1 MRKRCSMRLWGYYA
15 LHTFIN
21 TIKKIFKSKVV
32 VVILCSMLI
41 GGVIGAS
48 VGVIGSIVEE
58 NAQTDVADSDGDDDM
73 TDIGDDF
80 IALHAGAIRE
90 SIPAATM
97 ILLLVVVLWGIYG
110 GSKKGSDFFLMADAN
125 LLFAAPLKAQT
136 VLMFR
141 LSFQMLALLFFTFY
155 LIFQVPSM
163 KMILGLDNFA
173 IFAIFLAWGMLL
185 FMSKLMS
192 VFTYT
197 LTSTYE
203 HLKKYVVPFVYAVG
217 ILVVAATGA
226 VYLSTG
232 KDYMRTLHL
241 TYGAD
246 WSNYIPVFGWY
257 KAMVMNAISGNV
269 LVSFGFMAL
278 NLVFLIVLVWGIWH
292 IKADFYEDALAGAQK
307 RDDMTRAALEGRNIN
322 KDKKQSAR
330 RAKKLARK
338 AQKSY
343 ELKGW
348 GASVFLQKSIMN
360 RRRFAKLGFVTNT
373 LLVYLAIGGLGAAFM
388 AYKTDLREISIIGLI
403 MAMTLFFRNF
413 GNPIEIESSHNWLF
427 LVPEDPYKKVLYAIL
442 AGSVDCVMDLLP
454 GIAVATVILRGNP
467 LMALLWVATLVSMDF
482 MFSCFGLLMQA
493 ILPSS
498 AMDVVKS
505 MLQMMVRIFI
515 ILIVVIAFAI
525 GAALQGLAL
534 GAVLCMCASL
544 AVGTLCFVVYPS
556 MLHRGIG

>member
-1 MRKRCSMRLWGYYA
+1 MRLWGYYA

-21 TIKKIFKSKVV
+21 TIKKIFKSKVMI
-32 VVILCSMLI
+32 VILCSFLI
-41 GGVIGAS
+41 GGVVGGS
-48 VGVIGSIVEE
+48 VGFISSLVEDQ
-58 NAQTDVADSDGDDDM
+58 AQTESSVSKDDKTNDPAQMEEDFMTVHAD
-73 TDIGDDF
+73 
-80 IALHAGAIRE
+80 AIRE

-125 LLFAAPLKAQT
+125 ILFAAPLKAQT

-163 KMILGLDNFA
+163 KLILGLDNFA
-173 IFAIFLAWGMLL
+173 IVAIFLAWGMLL

-197 LTSTYE
+197 LTATYE
-203 HLKKYVVPFVYAVG
+203 HLKKYVVPFVFAVG
-217 ILVVAATGA
+217 LLVVAATGA
-226 VYLSTG
+226 VYISTG
-232 KDYMRTLHL
+232 NDYMATLRL

-257 KAMVMNAISGNV
+257 KAMVMNAINGHVFASLGY
-269 LVSFGFMAL
+269 MAL
-278 NLVFLIVLVWGIWH
+278 NLVFLIALVWGIWH

-307 RDDMTRAALEGRNIN
+307 RDDMTKAALEGRNIN
-322 KDKKQSAR
+322 KDKKQSAKR
-330 RAKKLARK
+330 TQKLEHKVR
-338 AQKSY
+338 KSY

-348 GASVFLQKSIMN
+348 GASVFLHKSILN
-360 RRRFAKLGFVTNT
+360 RRRFSKFRFVTNT
-373 LLVYLAIGGLGAAFM
+373 LLLYLAIGGLGAAFM
-388 AYKTDLREISIIGLI
+388 AYKTDLREISVIGLI
-403 MAMTLFFRNF
+403 MALTLFFRNF

-442 AGSVDCVMDLLP
+442 AGSVDCVLDLLP
-454 GIAVATVILRGNP
+454 GIVVATVILRGNP
-467 LMALLWVATLVSMDF
+467 LMALLWLATLVSMDF
-482 MFSCFGLLMQA
+482 MFSCFGLLLQA

-505 MLQMMVRIFI
+505 MLQMMLRAFI
-515 ILIVVIAFAI
+515 IVVIVIAFAI
-525 GAALQGLAL
+525 GTVLQGLAL
-534 GAVLCMCASL
+534 GAVFCMFTSL
-544 AVGTLCFVVYPS
+544 AVGTICFIVYPS
-556 MLHRGIG
+556 LLHRGIG

>member
-1 MRKRCSMRLWGYYA
+1 MRLWGYYA

-21 TIKKIFKSKVV
+21 TIKKIFKSKVMI
-32 VVILCSMLI
+32 VILCSFLI
-41 GGVIGAS
+41 GGVVGGS
-48 VGVIGSIVEE
+48 VGFISSLVEDQ
-58 NAQTDVADSDGDDDM
+58 AQTESSVSKDDKTNDPAQMEEDFMMVHAD
-73 TDIGDDF
+73 
-80 IALHAGAIRE
+80 AIRE

-125 LLFAAPLKAQT
+125 ILFAAPLKAQT

-163 KMILGLDNFA
+163 KLILGLDNFA
-173 IFAIFLAWGMLL
+173 IVAIFLAWGMLL

-197 LTSTYE
+197 LTATYE
-203 HLKKYVVPFVYAVG
+203 HLKKYVVPFVFAVG
-217 ILVVAATGA
+217 LLVVAATGA
-226 VYLSTG
+226 VYISTG
-232 KDYMRTLHL
+232 NDYMATLRL

-257 KAMVMNAISGNV
+257 KAMVMNAINGHVFASLGY
-269 LVSFGFMAL
+269 MAL
-278 NLVFLIVLVWGIWH
+278 NLVFLIALVWGIWH

-307 RDDMTRAALEGRNIN
+307 RDDMTKAALEGRNIN
-322 KDKKQSAR
+322 KDKKQSAKR
-330 RAKKLARK
+330 TQKLEHKVR
-338 AQKSY
+338 KSY

-348 GASVFLQKSIMN
+348 GASVFLHKSILN
-360 RRRFAKLGFVTNT
+360 RRRFSKFGFVTNT
-373 LLVYLAIGGLGAAFM
+373 LLLYLAIGGLGAAFM
-388 AYKTDLREISIIGLI
+388 AYKTDLREISVVGLI
-403 MAMTLFFRNF
+403 MALTLFFRNF

-442 AGSVDCVMDLLP
+442 AGSVDCVLDLLP
-454 GIAVATVILRGNP
+454 GIVVATVILRGNP
-467 LMALLWVATLVSMDF
+467 LMALLWLATLVSMDF
-482 MFSCFGLLMQA
+482 MFSCFGLLLQA

-505 MLQMMVRIFI
+505 MLQMMLRAFI
-515 ILIVVIAFAI
+515 IVVIVIAFAI
-525 GAALQGLAL
+525 GTVLQGLAL
-534 GAVLCMCASL
+534 GAVFCMFTSL
-544 AVGTLCFVVYPS
+544 AVGTICFIVYPS
-556 MLHRGIG
+556 LLHRGIG

>member
-1 MRKRCSMRLWGYYA
+1 MRLWGYYA

-21 TIKKIFKSKVV
+21 TIKKIFKSKVMI
-32 VVILCSMLI
+32 VILCSFLI
-41 GGVIGAS
+41 GGVVGGS
-48 VGVIGSIVEE
+48 VGFISSLIEDQ
-58 NAQTDVADSDGDDDM
+58 AQTESSVSKDDKTNDPAQMEEDFMTVHAD
-73 TDIGDDF
+73 
-80 IALHAGAIRE
+80 AIRE

-125 LLFAAPLKAQT
+125 ILFAAPLKAQT

-163 KMILGLDNFA
+163 KLILGLDNFA
-173 IFAIFLAWGMLL
+173 IVAIFLAWGMLL

-197 LTSTYE
+197 LTATYE
-203 HLKKYVVPFVYAVG
+203 HLKKYVVPFVFAVG
-217 ILVVAATGA
+217 LLVVAATGA
-226 VYLSTG
+226 VYISTG
-232 KDYMRTLHL
+232 NDYMATLCL

-257 KAMVMNAISGNV
+257 KAMVMNAINGHVFASLGY
-269 LVSFGFMAL
+269 MAL
-278 NLVFLIVLVWGIWH
+278 NLVFLIALVWGIWH

-307 RDDMTRAALEGRNIN
+307 RDDMTKAALEGRNIN
-322 KDKKQSAR
+322 KDKKQSAKR
-330 RAKKLARK
+330 TQKLEHKVR
-338 AQKSY
+338 KSY

-348 GASVFLQKSIMN
+348 GASVFLHKSILN
-360 RRRFAKLGFVTNT
+360 RRRFSKFGFVTNT
-373 LLVYLAIGGLGAAFM
+373 LLLYLAIGGLGAAFM
-388 AYKTDLREISIIGLI
+388 AYKTDLREISVVGLI
-403 MAMTLFFRNF
+403 MALTLFFRNF

-442 AGSVDCVMDLLP
+442 AGSVDCVLDLLP
-454 GIAVATVILRGNP
+454 GIVVATVILRSNP
-467 LMALLWVATLVSMDF
+467 LMALLWLATLVSMDF
-482 MFSCFGLLMQA
+482 MFSCFGLLLQA

-505 MLQMMVRIFI
+505 MLQMMLRAFI
-515 ILIVVIAFAI
+515 IVVIVIAFAI
-525 GAALQGLAL
+525 GTVLQGLAL
-534 GAVLCMCASL
+534 GAVFCMFTSL
-544 AVGTLCFVVYPS
+544 AVGTICFIVYPS
-556 MLHRGIG
+556 LLHRGIG

>member
-1 MRKRCSMRLWGYYA
+1 MRLWGYYA

-21 TIKKIFKSKVV
+21 TIKKIFKSKVMI
-32 VVILCSMLI
+32 VILCSFLI
-41 GGVIGAS
+41 GGVAGGS
-48 VGVIGSIVEE
+48 VGFISSLVEDQARTE
-58 NAQTDVADSDGDDDM
+58 SSVSKDDKTNDPAQMEEDFMTVHAD
-73 TDIGDDF
+73 
-80 IALHAGAIRE
+80 AIRE

-125 LLFAAPLKAQT
+125 ILFAAPLKAQT

-163 KMILGLDNFA
+163 KLILGLDNFA
-173 IFAIFLAWGMLL
+173 IVAIFLAWGMLL

-197 LTSTYE
+197 LTATYE
-203 HLKKYVVPFVYAVG
+203 HLKKYVVPFVFAVG
-217 ILVVAATGA
+217 LLVVAATGA
-226 VYLSTG
+226 VYISTG
-232 KDYMRTLHL
+232 NDYMATLCL

-257 KAMVMNAISGNV
+257 KAMVMNAINGHVFASLGY
-269 LVSFGFMAL
+269 MAL
-278 NLVFLIVLVWGIWH
+278 NLVFLIALVWGIWH

-307 RDDMTRAALEGRNIN
+307 RDDMTKAALEGRNIN
-322 KDKKQSAR
+322 KDKKQSAKR
-330 RAKKLARK
+330 TQKLEHKVR
-338 AQKSY
+338 KSY

-348 GASVFLQKSIMN
+348 GASVFLHKSILN
-360 RRRFAKLGFVTNT
+360 RRRFSKFGFVTNT
-373 LLVYLAIGGLGAAFM
+373 LLLYLAIGGLGAAFM
-388 AYKTDLREISIIGLI
+388 AYKTDLREISVVGLI
-403 MAMTLFFRNF
+403 MALTLFFRNF

-442 AGSVDCVMDLLP
+442 AGSVDCVLDLLP
-454 GIAVATVILRGNP
+454 GIVVATVILRSNP
-467 LMALLWVATLVSMDF
+467 LMALLWLATLVSMDF
-482 MFSCFGLLMQA
+482 MFSCFGLLLQA

-505 MLQMMVRIFI
+505 MLQMMLRAFI
-515 ILIVVIAFAI
+515 IVVIAIAFAI
-525 GAALQGLAL
+525 GTVLQGLAL
-534 GAVLCMCASL
+534 GAVFCMFTSL
-544 AVGTLCFVVYPS
+544 AVGTICFIVYPS
-556 MLHRGIG
+556 LLHRGIG

>member
-1 MRKRCSMRLWGYYA
+1 MRLWGYYA

-21 TIKKIFKSKVV
+21 TIKKIFKSKVMI
-32 VVILCSMLI
+32 VILCSFLI
-41 GGVIGAS
+41 GGVVGGS
-48 VGVIGSIVEE
+48 VGFISSLVEDK
-58 NAQTDVADSDGDDDM
+58 AQTESSVSKDDKTNDPAQMEEDFMTVHAD
-73 TDIGDDF
+73 
-80 IALHAGAIRE
+80 AIRE

-125 LLFAAPLKAQT
+125 ILFAAPLKAQT

-163 KMILGLDNFA
+163 KLILGLDNFA
-173 IFAIFLAWGMLL
+173 IVAIFLAWGMLL

-197 LTSTYE
+197 LTATYE
-203 HLKKYVVPFVYAVG
+203 HLKKYVVPFVFAVG
-217 ILVVAATGA
+217 LLVVAATGA
-226 VYLSTG
+226 VYISTG
-232 KDYMRTLHL
+232 NDYMATLRL

-257 KAMVMNAISGNV
+257 KAMVMNAINGHVFASLGY
-269 LVSFGFMAL
+269 MAL
-278 NLVFLIVLVWGIWH
+278 NLVFLIALVWGIWH

-307 RDDMTRAALEGRNIN
+307 RDDMTKAALEGRNIN
-322 KDKKQSAR
+322 KDKKQSAKR
-330 RAKKLARK
+330 TQKLEHKVR
-338 AQKSY
+338 KSY

-348 GASVFLQKSIMN
+348 GASVFLHKSILN
-360 RRRFAKLGFVTNT
+360 RRRFSKFGFVTNT
-373 LLVYLAIGGLGAAFM
+373 LLLYLAIGGLGAAFM
-388 AYKTDLREISIIGLI
+388 AYKTDLREISVVGLI
-403 MAMTLFFRNF
+403 MALTLFFRNF

-442 AGSVDCVMDLLP
+442 AGSVDCVLDLLP
-454 GIAVATVILRGNP
+454 GIVVATVILRGNP
-467 LMALLWVATLVSMDF
+467 LMALLWLATLVSMDF
-482 MFSCFGLLMQA
+482 MFSCFGLLLQA

-505 MLQMMVRIFI
+505 MLQMMLRAFI
-515 ILIVVIAFAI
+515 IVVIAIAFAI
-525 GAALQGLAL
+525 GTVLQGLAL
-534 GAVLCMCASL
+534 GAVFCMFTSL
-544 AVGTLCFVVYPS
+544 AVGTICFIVYPS
-556 MLHRGIG
+556 LLHRGIG

>member
-1 MRKRCSMRLWGYYA
+1 MRLWGYYA

-21 TIKKIFKSKVV
+21 TIKKIFKSKVMI
-32 VVILCSMLI
+32 VILCSFLI
-41 GGVIGAS
+41 GGVVGGS
-48 VGVIGSIVEE
+48 VGFISSLVEDQ
-58 NAQTDVADSDGDDDM
+58 AQTESSVSKDDKTNDPAQMEEDFMMVHAD
-73 TDIGDDF
+73 
-80 IALHAGAIRE
+80 AIRE

-125 LLFAAPLKAQT
+125 ILFAAPLKAQT

-163 KMILGLDNFA
+163 KLILGLDNFA
-173 IFAIFLAWGMLL
+173 IVAIFLAWGMLL

-197 LTSTYE
+197 LTATYE
-203 HLKKYVVPFVYAVG
+203 HLKKYVVPFVFAVG
-217 ILVVAATGA
+217 LLVVAATGA
-226 VYLSTG
+226 VYISTG
-232 KDYMRTLHL
+232 NDYMATLRL

-257 KAMVMNAISGNV
+257 KAMVMNAINGHVFASLGY
-269 LVSFGFMAL
+269 MAL
-278 NLVFLIVLVWGIWH
+278 NLVFLIALVWGIWH

-307 RDDMTRAALEGRNIN
+307 RDDMTKAALEGRNIN
-322 KDKKQSAR
+322 KDKKQSAKR
-330 RAKKLARK
+330 TQKLEHKVR
-338 AQKSY
+338 KSY

-348 GASVFLQKSIMN
+348 GASVFLHKSILN
-360 RRRFAKLGFVTNT
+360 RRRFSKFGFVTNT
-373 LLVYLAIGGLGAAFM
+373 LLLYLAIGGLGAAFM
-388 AYKTDLREISIIGLI
+388 AYKTDLREISVVGLI
-403 MAMTLFFRNF
+403 MALTLFFRNF

-442 AGSVDCVMDLLP
+442 AGSVDCVLDLLP
-454 GIAVATVILRGNP
+454 GIVVATVILRSNP
-467 LMALLWVATLVSMDF
+467 LMALLWLATLVSMDF
-482 MFSCFGLLMQA
+482 MFSCFGLLLQA

-505 MLQMMVRIFI
+505 MLQMMLRAFI
-515 ILIVVIAFAI
+515 IVVIAIAFAI
-525 GAALQGLAL
+525 GTVLQGLAL
-534 GAVLCMCASL
+534 GAVFCMFTSL
-544 AVGTLCFVVYPS
+544 AVGTICFIVYPS
-556 MLHRGIG
+556 LLHRGIG

>member
-1 MRKRCSMRLWGYYA
+1 MRLWGYYA

-21 TIKKIFKSKVV
+21 TIKKIFKSKVMI
-32 VVILCSMLI
+32 VILCSFLI
-41 GGVIGAS
+41 GGVIGGS
-48 VGVIGSIVEE
+48 VGFISSLVEDQARTE
-58 NAQTDVADSDGDDDM
+58 SSVSKDDKTNDPAQMEEDFMTVHAD
-73 TDIGDDF
+73 
-80 IALHAGAIRE
+80 AIRE

-125 LLFAAPLKAQT
+125 ILFAAPLKAQT

-163 KMILGLDNFA
+163 KLILGLDNFA
-173 IFAIFLAWGMLL
+173 IIAIFLAWGMLL

-197 LTSTYE
+197 LTATYE
-203 HLKKYVVPFVYAVG
+203 HLKKYVVPFVFAVG
-217 ILVVAATGA
+217 LLVVAATGA
-226 VYLSTG
+226 VYISTG
-232 KDYMRTLHL
+232 RDYMATLRL

-257 KAMVMNAISGNV
+257 KAMVMNAINGHV
-269 LVSFGFMAL
+269 LASLGYMAL
-278 NLVFLIVLVWGIWH
+278 NLVFLIALVWGIWH

-307 RDDMTRAALEGRNIN
+307 RDDMTKAALEGRNIN
-322 KDKKQSAR
+322 KDKKQSAK
-330 RAKKLARK
+330 RAQTLEHKVR
-338 AQKSY
+338 KSY

-348 GASVFLQKSIMN
+348 GASVFLHKSILN
-360 RRRFAKLGFVTNT
+360 RRRFSKFGFVTNT
-373 LLVYLAIGGLGAAFM
+373 LLLYLAIGGLGAAFM
-388 AYKTDLREISIIGLI
+388 AYKTDLREISVIGLI
-403 MAMTLFFRNF
+403 MALTLFFRNF

-442 AGSVDCVMDLLP
+442 AGSVDCVLDLLP
-454 GIAVATVILRGNP
+454 GIVVATVILRGNP
-467 LMALLWVATLVSMDF
+467 LMALLWLATLVSMDF
-482 MFSCFGLLMQA
+482 MFSCFGLLLQA

-505 MLQMMVRIFI
+505 MLQMMLRAFI
-515 ILIVVIAFAI
+515 IVVIAIAFAI
-525 GAALQGLAL
+525 GTVLQGLAL
-534 GAVLCMCASL
+534 GAVFCMFTSL
-544 AVGTLCFVVYPS
+544 AVGTICFIVYPS
-556 MLHRGIG
+556 LLHRGIG

>member
-1 MRKRCSMRLWGYYA
+1 MRLWAYYA

-21 TIKKIFKSKVV
+21 TIKKIFKSKVMI
-32 VVILCSMLI
+32 VILCSFLI
-41 GGVIGAS
+41 GGVVGGS
-48 VGVIGSIVEE
+48 VGFISSLVEDQ
-58 NAQTDVADSDGDDDM
+58 AQTESSVSKDDKTNDPAQMEEDFMTVHAD
-73 TDIGDDF
+73 
-80 IALHAGAIRE
+80 AIRE

-125 LLFAAPLKAQT
+125 ILFAAPLKAQT

-163 KMILGLDNFA
+163 KLILGLDNFA
-173 IFAIFLAWGMLL
+173 IVAIFLAWGMLL

-197 LTSTYE
+197 LTATYE
-203 HLKKYVVPFVYAVG
+203 HLKKYVVPFVFAVG
-217 ILVVAATGA
+217 LLVVAATGA

-232 KDYMRTLHL
+232 NDYMATLRL

-257 KAMVMNAISGNV
+257 KAMVMNAINGHVFASLGY
-269 LVSFGFMAL
+269 MAL
-278 NLVFLIVLVWGIWH
+278 NLVFLIALVWGIWH

-307 RDDMTRAALEGRNIN
+307 RDDMTKAALEGRNIN
-322 KDKKQSAR
+322 KDKKQSAKR
-330 RAKKLARK
+330 TQKLEHKVR
-338 AQKSY
+338 KSY

-348 GASVFLQKSIMN
+348 GASVFLHKSILN
-360 RRRFAKLGFVTNT
+360 RRRFSKFGFVTNT
-373 LLVYLAIGGLGAAFM
+373 LLLYLAIGGLGAAFM
-388 AYKTDLREISIIGLI
+388 AYKTDLREISVIGLI
-403 MAMTLFFRNF
+403 MALTLFFRNF

-442 AGSVDCVMDLLP
+442 AGSVDCVLDLLP
-454 GIAVATVILRGNP
+454 GIVVATVILRGNP
-467 LMALLWVATLVSMDF
+467 LMALLWLATLVSMDF
-482 MFSCFGLLMQA
+482 MFSCFGLLLQA

-505 MLQMMVRIFI
+505 MLQMMLRAFI
-515 ILIVVIAFAI
+515 IVVIVIAFAI
-525 GAALQGLAL
+525 GTVLQGLAL
-534 GAVLCMCASL
+534 GAVFCMFTSL
-544 AVGTLCFVVYPS
+544 AVGTICFIVYPS
-556 MLHRGIG
+556 LLHRGIG

>member
-1 MRKRCSMRLWGYYA
+1 MRLWGYYA

-21 TIKKIFKSKVV
+21 TIKKIFKSKVMI
-32 VVILCSMLI
+32 VILCSFLI
-41 GGVIGAS
+41 GGVVGGS
-48 VGVIGSIVEE
+48 VGFISSLVEDQ
-58 NAQTDVADSDGDDDM
+58 AQTESSVSKDDKTNDPAQMEEDFMTVHAD
-73 TDIGDDF
+73 
-80 IALHAGAIRE
+80 AIRE

-125 LLFAAPLKAQT
+125 ILFAAPLKAQT

-163 KMILGLDNFA
+163 KLILGLDNFA
-173 IFAIFLAWGMLL
+173 IVAIFLAWGMLL

-197 LTSTYE
+197 LTATYE
-203 HLKKYVVPFVYAVG
+203 HLKKYVVPFVFAVG
-217 ILVVAATGA
+217 LLVVAATGA
-226 VYLSTG
+226 VYISTG
-232 KDYMRTLHL
+232 NDYMATLRL

-257 KAMVMNAISGNV
+257 KAMVMNAINGHVFASLGY
-269 LVSFGFMAL
+269 MAL
-278 NLVFLIVLVWGIWH
+278 NLVFLIALVWGIWH

-307 RDDMTRAALEGRNIN
+307 RDDMTKAALEGRNIN
-322 KDKKQSAR
+322 KDKKQSAKR
-330 RAKKLARK
+330 TQKLEHKVR
-338 AQKSY
+338 KSY

-348 GASVFLQKSIMN
+348 GASVFLHKSILN
-360 RRRFAKLGFVTNT
+360 RRRFSKFGFVTNT
-373 LLVYLAIGGLGAAFM
+373 LLLYLAIGGLGAAFM
-388 AYKTDLREISIIGLI
+388 AYKTDLREISVVGLI
-403 MAMTLFFRNF
+403 MALTLFFRNF

-442 AGSVDCVMDLLP
+442 AGSVDCVLDLLP
-454 GIAVATVILRGNP
+454 GIVVATVILRGNP
-467 LMALLWVATLVSMDF
+467 LIALLWLATLVSMDF
-482 MFSCFGLLMQA
+482 MFSCFGLLLQA

-505 MLQMMVRIFI
+505 MLQMMLRAFI
-515 ILIVVIAFAI
+515 IVVIAIAFAI
-525 GAALQGLAL
+525 GTVLQGLAL
-534 GAVLCMCASL
+534 GAVFCMFTSL
-544 AVGTLCFVVYPS
+544 AVGTICFIVYPS
-556 MLHRGIG
+556 LLHRGIG

>member
-1 MRKRCSMRLWGYYA
+1 MRLWGYYA

-21 TIKKIFKSKVV
+21 TIKKIFKSKVMI
-32 VVILCSMLI
+32 VILCSFLI
-41 GGVIGAS
+41 GGVIGGS
-48 VGVIGSIVEE
+48 VGFISSLVEDQ
-58 NAQTDVADSDGDDDM
+58 AQTESSASKDDKTNDPTQMEEDFMMVHAD
-73 TDIGDDF
+73 
-80 IALHAGAIRE
+80 AIRE

-125 LLFAAPLKAQT
+125 ILFAAPLKAQT

-163 KMILGLDNFA
+163 KLILGLDNFA
-173 IFAIFLAWGMLL
+173 IIAIFLAWGMLL

-197 LTSTYE
+197 LTATYE
-203 HLKKYVVPFVYAVG
+203 HLKKYVVPFVFAVG
-217 ILVVAATGA
+217 LLVVAATGA
-226 VYLSTG
+226 VYISTG
-232 KDYMRTLHL
+232 SDYMATLRL

-257 KAMVMNAISGNV
+257 KAMVMNAINGHVFASLGY
-269 LVSFGFMAL
+269 MAL
-278 NLVFLIVLVWGIWH
+278 NLVFLIALVWGIWH

-307 RDDMTRAALEGRNIN
+307 RDDMTKAALEGRNIN
-322 KDKKQSAR
+322 KDKKQSAK
-330 RAKKLARK
+330 RAQKLEHK
-338 AQKSY
+338 VQKSY

-348 GASVFLQKSIMN
+348 GASVFLHKSILN
-360 RRRFAKLGFVTNT
+360 RRRFSKFGFVTNT
-373 LLVYLAIGGLGAAFM
+373 LLLYLAIGGLGAAFM
-388 AYKTDLREISIIGLI
+388 AYKTDLREISVIGLI
-403 MAMTLFFRNF
+403 MALTLFFRNF

-442 AGSVDCVMDLLP
+442 AGSVDCVLDLLP
-454 GIAVATVILRGNP
+454 GIVVATVILRGNP
-467 LMALLWVATLVSMDF
+467 LMALLWLATLVSMDF
-482 MFSCFGLLMQA
+482 MFSCFGLLLQA

-505 MLQMMVRIFI
+505 MLQMMLRAFI
-515 ILIVVIAFAI
+515 IVVIAIAFAI
-525 GAALQGLAL
+525 GTVLQGLAL
-534 GAVLCMCASL
+534 GAVFCMFTSL
-544 AVGTLCFVVYPS
+544 AVGTICFIVYPS
-556 MLHRGIG
+556 LLHRGIG

>member
-1 MRKRCSMRLWGYYA
+1 MRLWGYYA

-21 TIKKIFKSKVV
+21 TIKKIFKSKVMI
-32 VVILCSMLI
+32 VILCSFLI
-41 GGVIGAS
+41 GGVVGGS
-48 VGVIGSIVEE
+48 VGFISSLVEDQ
-58 NAQTDVADSDGDDDM
+58 AQTESSVSKDDKTNDPAQMEEDFMTVHAD
-73 TDIGDDF
+73 
-80 IALHAGAIRE
+80 AIRE

-125 LLFAAPLKAQT
+125 ILFAAPLKAQT

-163 KMILGLDNFA
+163 KLILGLDNFA
-173 IFAIFLAWGMLL
+173 IVAIFLAWGMLL

-197 LTSTYE
+197 LTATYE
-203 HLKKYVVPFVYAVG
+203 HLKKYVVPFVFAVG
-217 ILVVAATGA
+217 LLVVAATGA
-226 VYLSTG
+226 VYISTG
-232 KDYMRTLHL
+232 NDYMATLRL

-257 KAMVMNAISGNV
+257 KAMVMNAINGHVFASLGY
-269 LVSFGFMAL
+269 MAL
-278 NLVFLIVLVWGIWH
+278 NLVFLIALVWGIWH

-307 RDDMTRAALEGRNIN
+307 RDDMTKAALEGRNIN
-322 KDKKQSAR
+322 KDKKQSAKR
-330 RAKKLARK
+330 TQKLEHKVR
-338 AQKSY
+338 KSY

-348 GASVFLQKSIMN
+348 GASVFLHKSILN
-360 RRRFAKLGFVTNT
+360 RRRFSKFGFVTNT
-373 LLVYLAIGGLGAAFM
+373 LLLYLAIGGLGAAFM
-388 AYKTDLREISIIGLI
+388 AYKTDLREISVVGLI
-403 MAMTLFFRNF
+403 MALTLFFRNF

-442 AGSVDCVMDLLP
+442 AGSVDCVLDLLP
-454 GIAVATVILRGNP
+454 GIVVATVILRGNP
-467 LMALLWVATLVSMDF
+467 LMALLWLATLVSMDF
-482 MFSCFGLLMQA
+482 MFSCFGLLLQA

-505 MLQMMVRIFI
+505 MLQMMLRAFI
-515 ILIVVIAFAI
+515 IVVIVIAFAI
-525 GAALQGLAL
+525 GTVLQGLAL
-534 GAVLCMCASL
+534 GAVFCMFTSL
-544 AVGTLCFVVYPS
+544 AVGTICFIVYPS
-556 MLHRGIG
+556 LLHHGIG

>member
-1 MRKRCSMRLWGYYA
+1 MRLWGYYA

-21 TIKKIFKSKVV
+21 TIKKIFKSKVMI
-32 VVILCSMLI
+32 VILCSFLI
-41 GGVIGAS
+41 GGVVGGS
-48 VGVIGSIVEE
+48 VGFISSLVEDQ
-58 NAQTDVADSDGDDDM
+58 AQTENSVSKDDKTNDPAQMEEDFMTVHAD
-73 TDIGDDF
+73 
-80 IALHAGAIRE
+80 AIRE

-125 LLFAAPLKAQT
+125 ILFAAPLKAQT

-163 KMILGLDNFA
+163 KLILGLDNFA
-173 IFAIFLAWGMLL
+173 IVAIFLAWGMLL

-197 LTSTYE
+197 LTATYE
-203 HLKKYVVPFVYAVG
+203 HLKKYVVPFVFAVG
-217 ILVVAATGA
+217 LLVVAATGA
-226 VYLSTG
+226 VYISTG
-232 KDYMRTLHL
+232 NDYMATLRL

-257 KAMVMNAISGNV
+257 KAMVMNAINGHVFASLGY
-269 LVSFGFMAL
+269 MAL
-278 NLVFLIVLVWGIWH
+278 NLVFLIALVWGIWH

-307 RDDMTRAALEGRNIN
+307 RDDMTKAALEGRNIN
-322 KDKKQSAR
+322 KDKKQSAKR
-330 RAKKLARK
+330 TQKLEHKVR
-338 AQKSY
+338 KSY

-348 GASVFLQKSIMN
+348 GASVFLHKSILN
-360 RRRFAKLGFVTNT
+360 RRRFSKFGFVTNT
-373 LLVYLAIGGLGAAFM
+373 LLLYLAIGGLGAAFM
-388 AYKTDLREISIIGLI
+388 AYKTDLREISVIGLI
-403 MAMTLFFRNF
+403 MALTLFFRNF

-442 AGSVDCVMDLLP
+442 AGSVDCVLDLLP
-454 GIAVATVILRGNP
+454 GIVVATVILRGNP
-467 LMALLWVATLVSMDF
+467 LMALLWLATLVSMDF
-482 MFSCFGLLMQA
+482 MFSCFGLLLQA

-505 MLQMMVRIFI
+505 MLQMMLRAFI
-515 ILIVVIAFAI
+515 IVVIVIAFAI
-525 GAALQGLAL
+525 GTVLQGLAL
-534 GAVLCMCASL
+534 GAVFCMFTSL
-544 AVGTLCFVVYPS
+544 AVGTICFIVYPS
-556 MLHRGIG
+556 LLHRGIG

>member
-1 MRKRCSMRLWGYYA
+1 MRLWGYYA

-21 TIKKIFKSKVV
+21 TIKKIFKSKVMI
-32 VVILCSMLI
+32 VILCSFLI
-41 GGVIGAS
+41 GGVVGGS
-48 VGVIGSIVEE
+48 VGFISSLVEDQ
-58 NAQTDVADSDGDDDM
+58 AQTESSVSKDDKTNDPAQMEEDFMTVHAD
-73 TDIGDDF
+73 
-80 IALHAGAIRE
+80 AIRE

-125 LLFAAPLKAQT
+125 ILFAAPLKAQT

-163 KMILGLDNFA
+163 KLVLGLDNFA
-173 IFAIFLAWGMLL
+173 IVAIFLAWGMLL

-197 LTSTYE
+197 LTATYE
-203 HLKKYVVPFVYAVG
+203 HLKKYVVPFVFAVG
-217 ILVVAATGA
+217 LLVVAATGA
-226 VYLSTG
+226 VYISTG
-232 KDYMRTLHL
+232 NDYMATLRL

-257 KAMVMNAISGNV
+257 KAMVMNAINGHVFASLGY
-269 LVSFGFMAL
+269 MAL
-278 NLVFLIVLVWGIWH
+278 NLVFLIALVWGIWH

-307 RDDMTRAALEGRNIN
+307 RDDMTKAALEGRNIN
-322 KDKKQSAR
+322 KDKKQSAKR
-330 RAKKLARK
+330 TQKLEHKVR
-338 AQKSY
+338 KSY

-348 GASVFLQKSIMN
+348 GASVFLHKSILN
-360 RRRFAKLGFVTNT
+360 RRRFSKFGFVTNT
-373 LLVYLAIGGLGAAFM
+373 LLLYLAIGGLGAAFM
-388 AYKTDLREISIIGLI
+388 AYKTDLREISVIGLI
-403 MAMTLFFRNF
+403 MALTLFFRNF

-442 AGSVDCVMDLLP
+442 AGSVDCVLDLLP
-454 GIAVATVILRGNP
+454 GIVVATVILRSNP
-467 LMALLWVATLVSMDF
+467 LMALLWLATLVSMDF
-482 MFSCFGLLMQA
+482 MFSCFGLLLQA

-505 MLQMMVRIFI
+505 MLQMMLRAFI
-515 ILIVVIAFAI
+515 IVVIAIAFAI
-525 GAALQGLAL
+525 GTVLQGLAL
-534 GAVLCMCASL
+534 GAVFCMFTSL
-544 AVGTLCFVVYPS
+544 AVGTICFIVYPS
-556 MLHRGIG
+556 LLHRGIG

>member
-1 MRKRCSMRLWGYYA
+1 MRLWGYYA

-21 TIKKIFKSKVV
+21 TIKKIFKSKVMI
-32 VVILCSMLI
+32 VILCSFLI
-41 GGVIGAS
+41 GGVVGGS
-48 VGVIGSIVEE
+48 VGFISSLVEDQ
-58 NAQTDVADSDGDDDM
+58 AQTESSVSKDDKTNDPAQMEEDFMTVHAD
-73 TDIGDDF
+73 
-80 IALHAGAIRE
+80 AIRE

-125 LLFAAPLKAQT
+125 ILFAAPLKAQT

-163 KMILGLDNFA
+163 KLILGLDNFA
-173 IFAIFLAWGMLL
+173 IVAIFLAWGMLL

-197 LTSTYE
+197 LTATYE
-203 HLKKYVVPFVYAVG
+203 HLKKYVVPFVFAVG
-217 ILVVAATGA
+217 LLVVAATGA

-232 KDYMRTLHL
+232 NDYMATLRL

-257 KAMVMNAISGNV
+257 KAMVMNAINGHVFASLGY
-269 LVSFGFMAL
+269 MAL
-278 NLVFLIVLVWGIWH
+278 NLVFLIALVWGIWH

-307 RDDMTRAALEGRNIN
+307 RDDMTKAALEGRNIN
-322 KDKKQSAR
+322 KDKKQSAKR
-330 RAKKLARK
+330 TQKLEHKVR
-338 AQKSY
+338 KSY

-348 GASVFLQKSIMN
+348 GASVFLHKSILN
-360 RRRFAKLGFVTNT
+360 RRRFSKFGFVTNT
-373 LLVYLAIGGLGAAFM
+373 LLLYLAIGGLGAAFM
-388 AYKTDLREISIIGLI
+388 AYKTDLREISVIGLI
-403 MAMTLFFRNF
+403 MALTLFFRNF

-442 AGSVDCVMDLLP
+442 AGSVDCVLDLLP
-454 GIAVATVILRGNP
+454 GIVVATVILRGNP
-467 LMALLWVATLVSMDF
+467 LMALLWLATLVSMDF
-482 MFSCFGLLMQA
+482 MFSCFGLLLQA

-505 MLQMMVRIFI
+505 MLQMMLRAFI
-515 ILIVVIAFAI
+515 IVVIAIAFAI
-525 GAALQGLAL
+525 GTVLQGLAL
-534 GAVLCMCASL
+534 GAVFCMFTSL
-544 AVGTLCFVVYPS
+544 AVGTICFIVYPS
-556 MLHRGIG
+556 LLHRGIG

>member
-1 MRKRCSMRLWGYYA
+1 MRLWGYYA

-21 TIKKIFKSKVV
+21 TIKKIFKSKVMI
-32 VVILCSMLI
+32 VILCSFLI
-41 GGVIGAS
+41 GGVVGGS
-48 VGVIGSIVEE
+48 VGFISSLVEDQ
-58 NAQTDVADSDGDDDM
+58 AQTESSVSKDDKTNDPAQMEEDFMTVHAD
-73 TDIGDDF
+73 
-80 IALHAGAIRE
+80 AIRE

-125 LLFAAPLKAQT
+125 ILFAAPLKAQT

-163 KMILGLDNFA
+163 KLILGLDNFA
-173 IFAIFLAWGMLL
+173 IVAIFLAWGMLL

-197 LTSTYE
+197 LTATYE
-203 HLKKYVVPFVYAVG
+203 HLKKYVVPFVFAVG
-217 ILVVAATGA
+217 LLVVAATGA
-226 VYLSTG
+226 VYISTG
-232 KDYMRTLHL
+232 NDYVATLRL

-257 KAMVMNAISGNV
+257 KAMVMNAINGHVFASLGY
-269 LVSFGFMAL
+269 MAL
-278 NLVFLIVLVWGIWH
+278 NLVFLIALVWGIWH

-307 RDDMTRAALEGRNIN
+307 RDDMTKAALEGRNIN
-322 KDKKQSAR
+322 KDKKQSAKR
-330 RAKKLARK
+330 TQKLEHKVR
-338 AQKSY
+338 KSY

-348 GASVFLQKSIMN
+348 GASVFLHKSILN
-360 RRRFAKLGFVTNT
+360 RRRFSKFGFVTNT
-373 LLVYLAIGGLGAAFM
+373 LLLYLAIGGLGAAFM
-388 AYKTDLREISIIGLI
+388 AYKTDLREISVIGLI
-403 MAMTLFFRNF
+403 MALTLFFRNF

-442 AGSVDCVMDLLP
+442 AGSVDCVLDLLP
-454 GIAVATVILRGNP
+454 GIVVATVILRGNP
-467 LMALLWVATLVSMDF
+467 LMALLWLATLVSMDF
-482 MFSCFGLLMQA
+482 MFSCFGLLLQA

-505 MLQMMVRIFI
+505 MLQMMLRAFI
-515 ILIVVIAFAI
+515 IVVIVIAFAI
-525 GAALQGLAL
+525 GTVLQGLAL
-534 GAVLCMCASL
+534 GAVFCMFTSL
-544 AVGTLCFVVYPS
+544 AVGTICFIVYPS
-556 MLHRGIG
+556 LLHRGTG

>member
-1 MRKRCSMRLWGYYA
+1 MRLWGYYA

-21 TIKKIFKSKVV
+21 TIKKIFKSKVMI
-32 VVILCSMLI
+32 VILCSFLI
-41 GGVIGAS
+41 GGVVGGS
-48 VGVIGSIVEE
+48 VGFISSLVEDQ
-58 NAQTDVADSDGDDDM
+58 AQTESSVSKDDKTNDPAQMEEDFMTVHAD
-73 TDIGDDF
+73 
-80 IALHAGAIRE
+80 AIRE

-125 LLFAAPLKAQT
+125 ILFAAPLKAQT

-163 KMILGLDNFA
+163 KLILGLDNFA
-173 IFAIFLAWGMLL
+173 IVAIFLAWGMLL

-197 LTSTYE
+197 LTATYE
-203 HLKKYVVPFVYAVG
+203 HLKKYVVPFVFAVG
-217 ILVVAATGA
+217 LLVVAATGA
-226 VYLSTG
+226 VYISTG
-232 KDYMRTLHL
+232 NDYMATLRL

-257 KAMVMNAISGNV
+257 KAMVMNAINGHVFASLGY
-269 LVSFGFMAL
+269 MAL
-278 NLVFLIVLVWGIWH
+278 NLVFLIALVWGIWH

-307 RDDMTRAALEGRNIN
+307 RDDMTKAALEGRNIN
-322 KDKKQSAR
+322 KDKKQSAKR
-330 RAKKLARK
+330 TQKLEHKVR
-338 AQKSY
+338 KSY

-348 GASVFLQKSIMN
+348 GASVFLHKSILN
-360 RRRFAKLGFVTNT
+360 RRRFSKFGFVTNT
-373 LLVYLAIGGLGAAFM
+373 LLLYLAIGGLGAAFM
-388 AYKTDLREISIIGLI
+388 AYKTDLREISVVGLI
-403 MAMTLFFRNF
+403 MALTLFFRNF

-442 AGSVDCVMDLLP
+442 AGSVDCMLDLLP
-454 GIAVATVILRGNP
+454 GIVVATVILRGNP
-467 LMALLWVATLVSMDF
+467 LMALLWLATLVSMDF
-482 MFSCFGLLMQA
+482 MFSCFGLLLQA

-505 MLQMMVRIFI
+505 MLQMMLRAFI
-515 ILIVVIAFAI
+515 IVVIVIAFAI
-525 GAALQGLAL
+525 GTVLQGLAL
-534 GAVLCMCASL
+534 GAVFCMFTSL
-544 AVGTLCFVVYPS
+544 AVGTICFIVYPS
-556 MLHRGIG
+556 LLHRGIG

>member
-1 MRKRCSMRLWGYYA
+1 MRLWGYYA

-21 TIKKIFKSKVV
+21 TIKKIFKSKVMI
-32 VVILCSMLI
+32 VILCSFLI
-41 GGVIGAS
+41 GGVIGGS
-48 VGVIGSIVEE
+48 VGFISSLVEDQ
-58 NAQTDVADSDGDDDM
+58 AQTESSVSKDDKTNDPAQMEEDFMTVHAD
-73 TDIGDDF
+73 
-80 IALHAGAIRE
+80 AIRE

-125 LLFAAPLKAQT
+125 ILFAAPLKAQT

-163 KMILGLDNFA
+163 KLILGLDNFA
-173 IFAIFLAWGMLL
+173 IVAIFLAWGMLL

-197 LTSTYE
+197 LTATYE
-203 HLKKYVVPFVYAVG
+203 HLKKYVVPFVFAVG
-217 ILVVAATGA
+217 LLVVAATGA
-226 VYLSTG
+226 VYISTG
-232 KDYMRTLHL
+232 NDYMATLRL

-257 KAMVMNAISGNV
+257 KAMVMNAINGHVFASLGY
-269 LVSFGFMAL
+269 MAL
-278 NLVFLIVLVWGIWH
+278 NLVFLIALVWGIWH

-307 RDDMTRAALEGRNIN
+307 RDDMTKAALEGRNIN
-322 KDKKQSAR
+322 KDKKQSAKR
-330 RAKKLARK
+330 TQKLEHKVR
-338 AQKSY
+338 KSY

-348 GASVFLQKSIMN
+348 GASVFLHKSILN
-360 RRRFAKLGFVTNT
+360 RRRFSKFGFVTNT
-373 LLVYLAIGGLGAAFM
+373 LLLYLAIGGLGAAFM
-388 AYKTDLREISIIGLI
+388 AYKTDLREISVVGLI
-403 MAMTLFFRNF
+403 MALTLFFRNF

-442 AGSVDCVMDLLP
+442 AGSVDCVLDLLP
-454 GIAVATVILRGNP
+454 GIVVATVILRGNP
-467 LMALLWVATLVSMDF
+467 LMALLWLATLVSMDF
-482 MFSCFGLLMQA
+482 MFSCFGLLLQA

-505 MLQMMVRIFI
+505 MLQMMLRAFI
-515 ILIVVIAFAI
+515 IVVIAIAFAI
-525 GAALQGLAL
+525 GTVLQGLAL
-534 GAVLCMCASL
+534 GAVFCMFTSL
-544 AVGTLCFVVYPS
+544 AVGTICFIVYPS
-556 MLHRGIG
+556 LLHRGIG

>member
-1 MRKRCSMRLWGYYA
+1 MRLWGYYA

-21 TIKKIFKSKVV
+21 TIKKIFKSKVMI
-32 VVILCSMLI
+32 VILCSFLI
-41 GGVIGAS
+41 GGVVGGS
-48 VGVIGSIVEE
+48 VGFISSLVEDQARTE
-58 NAQTDVADSDGDDDM
+58 SSVSKDDKTNDPAQMEEDFMTVHAD
-73 TDIGDDF
+73 
-80 IALHAGAIRE
+80 AIRE

-125 LLFAAPLKAQT
+125 ILFAAPLKAQT

-163 KMILGLDNFA
+163 KLILGLDNFA
-173 IFAIFLAWGMLL
+173 IVAIFLAWGMLL

-197 LTSTYE
+197 LTATYE
-203 HLKKYVVPFVYAVG
+203 HLKKYVVPFVFAVG
-217 ILVVAATGA
+217 LLVVAATGA

-232 KDYMRTLHL
+232 NDYMATLRL

-257 KAMVMNAISGNV
+257 KAMVMNAINGHVFASLGY
-269 LVSFGFMAL
+269 MAL
-278 NLVFLIVLVWGIWH
+278 NLVFLIALVWGIWH

-307 RDDMTRAALEGRNIN
+307 RDDMTKAALEGRNIN
-322 KDKKQSAR
+322 KDKKQSAKR
-330 RAKKLARK
+330 TQKLEHKVR
-338 AQKSY
+338 KSY

-348 GASVFLQKSIMN
+348 GASVFLHKSILN
-360 RRRFAKLGFVTNT
+360 RRRFSKFGFVTNT
-373 LLVYLAIGGLGAAFM
+373 LLLYLAIGGLGAAFM
-388 AYKTDLREISIIGLI
+388 AYKTDLREISVIGLI
-403 MAMTLFFRNF
+403 MALTLFFRNF

-442 AGSVDCVMDLLP
+442 AGSVDCVLDLLP
-454 GIAVATVILRGNP
+454 GIVVATVILRGNP
-467 LMALLWVATLVSMDF
+467 LMALLWLATLVSMDF
-482 MFSCFGLLMQA
+482 MFSCFGLLLQA

-505 MLQMMVRIFI
+505 MLQMMLRAFI
-515 ILIVVIAFAI
+515 IVVIAIAFAI
-525 GAALQGLAL
+525 GTVLQGLAL
-534 GAVLCMCASL
+534 GAVFCMFTSL
-544 AVGTLCFVVYPS
+544 AVGTICFIVYPS
-556 MLHRGIG
+556 LLHRGIG